1 MYKIEFADG
10 STLDNLEL
18 NGNNFIS
25 AEPIEPEFFKDEM
38 LTSVS
43 FVGPE
48 FTGTVPDMKLIQ
60 CVPWENGSAF
70 ILAEISMEEK
80 RQNLIKSILEQNST
94 DITDIQSAL
103 AELYETFLGGI

>member
-25 AEPIEPEFFKDEM
+25 AKPIDPEFFKDEM

-43 FVGPE
+43 FTGPE
-48 FTGTVPDMKLIQ
+48 FTGTVPDMQLIQ
-60 CVPWENGSAF
+60 CIPWHGGSAF
-70 ILAEISMEEK
+70 VLAEFTEEEK
-80 RQNLIKSILEQNST
+80 RQKLLKETLEQNGT

>member
-10 STLDNLEL
+10 SSLDNLEL

-25 AEPIEPEFFKDEM
+25 ETPIDPEFFKDEM

-43 FVGPE
+43 FTGPE
-48 FTGTVPDMKLIQ
+48 FTGTVPDMQLIQ
-60 CVPWENGSAF
+60 CVPWHDGSAF
-70 ILAEISMEEK
+70 ILAEITEEEK
-80 RQNLIKSILEQNST
+80 RQNLIKATMEQNNT